1 MTKLERII
9 DDIAQRLALITIANG
24 YKTDAGTNVIKEMDV
39 LIEGEQYYL
48 NVALGDDNTENQL
61 SANMRLNQPFII
73 QAYSETPIASNVPER
88 HKLLS
93 DIKKCLLTY
102 KKTCNEISNISYS
115 TKEMVIRQG
124 SEKYAQ
130 VNVLFNVQYLE
141 RKGDPDY

>member
-9 DDIAQRLALITIANG
+9 NDIAQRLALITIVNG

-73 QAYSETPIASNVPER
+73 QAYSETPISNNVPER

-115 TKEMVIRQG
+115 TKEMVPRQG